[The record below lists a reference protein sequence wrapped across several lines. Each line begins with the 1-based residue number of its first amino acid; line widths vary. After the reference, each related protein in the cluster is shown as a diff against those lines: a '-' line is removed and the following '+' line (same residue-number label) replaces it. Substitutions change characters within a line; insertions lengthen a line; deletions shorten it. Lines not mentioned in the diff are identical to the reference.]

1 MNTITLTLNP
11 HDRLTLATTIERL
24 INMLDDLE
32 PDADL
37 EPVNGWS
44 ETAGAGIIEAQAT
57 DDREGDDERDV
68 DLAGA
73 LDDREEECEDEG
85 AQCDDEGEPDYGIA
99 DYPALQAAFY

>member
-24 INMLDDLE
+24 INMLDDLD
-32 PDADL
+32 PDVDL
-37 EPVNGWS
+37 EPSLGW
-44 ETAGAGIIEAQAT
+44 T
-57 DDREGDDERDV
+57 DSGPD
-68 DLAGA
+68 A
-73 LDDREEECEDEG
+73 LVKDCHQDDREEECEDEG